1 MACTSFTR
9 HGFANIQHLMSTVDG
24 MLVSNAHPGLQ
35 DTSVGYFTRIYGN
48 IGATLT
54 DNQTIVYEATT
65 NMDPLANY
73 TPTGSSIRAGWRM
86 AFRFHDTPVER
97 MSVYAATELQIKNDG
112 NIVNLTNRVAS
123 GSTSSDPAG
132 LVGARWGNTSPAGAN
147 DVNSLKQVFLNTQYS
162 NNADGAYPLSFTLT
176 MTNRGIFFTVYEANQ
191 EEASPTADNTPAED
205 ENYQYMPIRWF
216 LIQRPV
222 DRVTG
227 HVRGGG
233 ALRKQNT
240 PALTTIQANNPANE
254 ISRCPVYCV
263 FGFGSPNDYQRFVV
277 REMDILAP
285 SKKKTVTEAQDDCP
299 PMINKYQ
306 QQSIT
311 ETGEFVV
318 TFLTNLTTSRYRYG
332 DELDMLGTVAAEV
345 IGPGTSI
352 NVQVYGETVSSVPV
366 QRIYTALYA
375 NNPNGVGMRL
385 MALTAANVVA
395 ENNHI
400 TAS

>member
-1 MACTSFTR
+1 
-9 HGFANIQHLMSTVDG
+9 
-24 MLVSNAHPGLQ
+24 
-35 DTSVGYFTRIYGN
+35 
-48 IGATLT
+48 
-54 DNQTIVYEATT
+54 
-65 NMDPLANY
+65 
-73 TPTGSSIRAGWRM
+73 
-86 AFRFHDTPVER
+86 
-97 MSVYAATELQIKNDG
+97 
-112 NIVNLTNRVAS
+112 
-123 GSTSSDPAG
+123 
-132 LVGARWGNTSPAGAN
+132 
-147 DVNSLKQVFLNTQYS
+147 
-162 NNADGAYPLSFTLT
+162 
-176 MTNRGIFFTVYEANQ
+176 
-191 EEASPTADNTPAED
+191 
-205 ENYQYMPIRWF
+205 
-216 LIQRPV
+216 
-222 DRVTG
+222 VTG

-263 FGFGSPNDYQRFVV
+263 FGFGAPNDYQRFVV